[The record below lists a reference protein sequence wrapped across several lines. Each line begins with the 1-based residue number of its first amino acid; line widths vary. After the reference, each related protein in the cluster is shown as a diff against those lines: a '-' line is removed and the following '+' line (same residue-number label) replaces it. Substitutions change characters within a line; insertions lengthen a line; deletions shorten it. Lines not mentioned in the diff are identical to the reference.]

1 MAVPAIYT
9 GTTIPELSLR
19 TVWDTA
25 GINDDVKVEMANA
38 GLLMLSL
45 FAATGKDAD
54 SAANT
59 SKILVAAK
67 WPVNGT
73 REDVMELVRIR
84 SAWTSASAHVGV
96 LVQTHAKL
104 AEDPTKVPGIGEVDW
119 NAMRTKFVAA
129 HPELMLTQRN
139 EPHRR
144 FIEVLKRDMLLHGRV
159 QYYDLSRVWVRGD
172 GPIGQTQ
179 HLHKSMEDLIKQVS
193 VDNPVGVSTQ
203 EQVMERITALL
214 YALEYVGVMNLGKDT
229 SFAYLKE
236 LQSFSRRYPGFQY
249 LMRMDMAIRTE
260 VEDRLREEDSKDF
273 EKEFKYILDHGK
285 DLWVT
290 VPVELRAAESTH
302 RTPPPKREALDGD
315 IGTPASK
322 RMRKSKA
329 ERRAAAKEKAAKA
342 PDQAK
347 PAQLV
352 PPAGTKLKGPPK
364 GAGKGKG
371 EPKGKRIP
379 DAEYKIL
386 LNLPAKNPAGKPTCR
401 WWNSSCGCS
410 TVNCGFARECAEC
423 GGPHTWASTH
433 K

>member
-59 SKILVAAK
+59 AKILAAAK
-67 WPVNGT
+67 WPQSGT
-73 REDVMELVRIR
+73 REDMMELVRVR

-96 LVQTHAKL
+96 LVQTQAKL

-179 HLHKSMEDLIKQVS
+179 HLHKS
-193 VDNPVGVSTQ
+193 
-203 EQVMERITALL
+203 
-214 YALEYVGVMNLGKDT
+214 
-229 SFAYLKE
+229 
-236 LQSFSRRYPGFQY
+236 
-249 LMRMDMAIRTE
+249 
-260 VEDRLREEDSKDF
+260 
-273 EKEFKYILDHGK
+273 
-285 DLWVT
+285 
-290 VPVELRAAESTH
+290 
-302 RTPPPKREALDGD
+302 
-315 IGTPASK
+315 
-322 RMRKSKA
+322 
-329 ERRAAAKEKAAKA
+329 
-342 PDQAK
+342 
-347 PAQLV
+347 
-352 PPAGTKLKGPPK
+352 
-364 GAGKGKG
+364 
-371 EPKGKRIP
+371 
-379 DAEYKIL
+379 
-386 LNLPAKNPAGKPTCR
+386 
-401 WWNSSCGCS
+401 
-410 TVNCGFARECAEC
+410 
-423 GGPHTWASTH
+423 GGPH
-433 K
+433 